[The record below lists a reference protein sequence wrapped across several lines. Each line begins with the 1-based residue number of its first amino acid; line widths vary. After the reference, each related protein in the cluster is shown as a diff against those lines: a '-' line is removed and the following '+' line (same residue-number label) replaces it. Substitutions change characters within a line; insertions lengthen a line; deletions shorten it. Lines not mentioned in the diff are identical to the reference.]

1 MDKLSEKQISDL
13 KWLLENI
20 DKIDWDENGRLEI
33 YGWMGVLTANYEKNQ
48 LISEIEEAIET
59 GEKEAG
65 MQQERLELVISY
77 CKNIQE

>member
-20 DKIDWDENGRLEI
+20 DKIDWDENGKLAI
-33 YGWMGVLTANYEKNQ
+33 DGWMGVLTAYYEKNQ

-65 MQQERLELVISY
+65 MQQERLGLVISY
-77 CKNIQE
+77 CKNL